1 MSPPS
6 GEIKMEEKKIWS
18 MDELVALT
26 DEVQINEVVFR
37 GKLVEFQYCELTEKE
52 EPKLPAITEDLPE
65 DEKMGMY
72 QELGSQRVLKMIQK
86 ANEKNPDGP
95 VIVEE
100 QWSLLPTTL
109 RYAISNKILGAE
121 DTAAVN
127 FQN

>member
-1 MSPPS
+1 
-6 GEIKMEEKKIWS
+6 MEEKKIWS

-37 GKLVEFQYCELTEKE
+37 GKLVEFQYCELTE
-52 EPKLPAITEDLPE
+52 
-65 DEKMGMY
+65 